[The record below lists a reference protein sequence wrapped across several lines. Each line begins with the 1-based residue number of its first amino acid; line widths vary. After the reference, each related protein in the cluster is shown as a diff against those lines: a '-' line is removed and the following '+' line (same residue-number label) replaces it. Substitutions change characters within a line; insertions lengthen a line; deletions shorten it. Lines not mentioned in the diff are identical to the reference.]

1 MAKQSPYDT
10 ATTAIFPA
18 YPPAGP
24 GPSTNTTTPSNPI
37 PPQPCPPSYE
47 EAIGHQLSV
56 STPPTTTNQPQQQY
70 HPSSDDFINVV
81 HNDSSTSLEMDQ
93 DMDEDDQ
100 DYEESR
106 PLKMGRIPDTRA
118 QYTFI
123 QPNDTIQAGNKKK
136 NKSNSCNTT
145 RATPENN
152 TCPLSPHPGYSVP
165 QQHPGSAYP
174 YSPHYPQYAIPPHNL
189 MQHPSTAPAP
199 GKNPMQRLYP
209 VPGPALNAPSAPPSA
224 PDTAPPTSYAPPSIP
239 PPPLEQY
246 NNTKSIHPPV
256 NAPADFASGSG
267 SGSPGSSSEA
277 VPVTTYAPP
286 AFPPPQDLLAQQTP
300 LAGVP
305 SIPGLMNSQ
314 DISIAEF
321 ERTKKGVES
330 CDPVLGDPYQL
341 YRFFVAH
348 NDRPTLQIVIK
359 GHHIE
364 KRETYETDSDGNR
377 KLVVQNQYVE
387 DFKMDFDLTPYV
399 IPRGALFTAPD
410 PKTGAIPT
418 IKQVLEQFADE
429 ENPFK
434 EMHMQKSIQWDY
446 EELTKAITHAIR
458 SVNYRHSISISY
470 PCTNNV
476 VIVRSA
482 SPLANFMRSNWTKF
496 FCFLTCVGVIF
507 YPARAIYK
515 KVKDKTLKS
524 EFQMAMTTRDFYM
537 QNYWSI
543 VDQVQYQ

>member
-1 MAKQSPYDT
+1 MAKQPSYDT
-10 ATTAIFPA
+10 AATVIFPA
-18 YPPAGP
+18 YPPLGP
-24 GPSTNTTTPSNPI
+24 GPSTTTTNA
-37 PPQPCPPSYE
+37 PPPPPHCPPSYE
-47 EAIGHQLSV
+47 EAVGRQLSV
-56 STPPTTTNQPQQQY
+56 STPPTITSQQQQQQQY
-70 HPSSDDFINVV
+70 PSSDDFISVV
-81 HNDSSTSLEMDQ
+81 HNDPSRSLEMDQ

-106 PLKMGRIPDTRA
+106 PLKMGRIPDTQA

-123 QPNDTIQAGNKKK
+123 QPNDTIQAGKKK
-136 NKSNSCNTT
+136 KSCNSTCTT
-145 RATPENN
+145 PNN
-152 TCPLSPHPGYSVP
+152 NGSPLPSHLGYPIP
-165 QQHPGSAYP
+165 QQHPGSTYP
-174 YSPHYPQYAIPPHNL
+174 YPLRHPQYAAPPHDL
-189 MQHPSTAPAP
+189 MQRPYTAPVT
-199 GKNPMQRLYP
+199 GNNSMQHLYP

-224 PDTAPPTSYAPPSIP
+224 PDTAPPTSYAPPSMP

-246 NNTKSIHPPV
+246 NDTKSIPPPV
-256 NAPADFASGSG
+256 NAPVDFASGSR

-277 VPVTTYAPP
+277 VPAITYAPP
-286 AFPPPQDLLAQQTP
+286 PFPPPQDLPAQETP

-305 SIPGLMNSQ
+305 SMPGLMNPQ

-321 ERTKKGVES
+321 ERTTKGVES

-341 YRFFVAH
+341 YRFLVAH
-348 NDRPTLQIVIK
+348 NDRPTLHIAIK

-364 KRETYETDSDGNR
+364 KRETYETDSDGKR
-377 KLVVQNQYVE
+377 KLVVTDHYVE
-387 DFKMDFDLTPYV
+387 DFKMDFDLTPHI
-399 IPRGALFTAPD
+399 IPRGVLFTAPD

-434 EMHMQKSIQWDY
+434 EIHVHKVIQWDY

-458 SVNYRHSISISY
+458 S
-470 PCTNNV
+470 
-476 VIVRSA
+476 
-482 SPLANFMRSNWTKF
+482 
-496 FCFLTCVGVIF
+496 
-507 YPARAIYK
+507 RAIYK

-537 QNYWSI
+537 QYYWSI

>member
-1 MAKQSPYDT
+1 
-10 ATTAIFPA
+10 
-18 YPPAGP
+18 
-24 GPSTNTTTPSNPI
+24 
-37 PPQPCPPSYE
+37 
-47 EAIGHQLSV
+47 
-56 STPPTTTNQPQQQY
+56 
-70 HPSSDDFINVV
+70 
-81 HNDSSTSLEMDQ
+81 
-93 DMDEDDQ
+93 
-100 DYEESR
+100 
-106 PLKMGRIPDTRA
+106 
-118 QYTFI
+118 
-123 QPNDTIQAGNKKK
+123 
-136 NKSNSCNTT
+136 
-145 RATPENN
+145 
-152 TCPLSPHPGYSVP
+152 
-165 QQHPGSAYP
+165 
-174 YSPHYPQYAIPPHNL
+174 
-189 MQHPSTAPAP
+189 
-199 GKNPMQRLYP
+199 
-209 VPGPALNAPSAPPSA
+209 
-224 PDTAPPTSYAPPSIP
+224 
-239 PPPLEQY
+239 
-246 NNTKSIHPPV
+246 
-256 NAPADFASGSG
+256 
-267 SGSPGSSSEA
+267 
-277 VPVTTYAPP
+277 
-286 AFPPPQDLLAQQTP
+286 
-300 LAGVP
+300 
-305 SIPGLMNSQ
+305 

-458 SVNYRHSISISY
+458 S
-470 PCTNNV
+470 
-476 VIVRSA
+476 
-482 SPLANFMRSNWTKF
+482 
-496 FCFLTCVGVIF
+496 
-507 YPARAIYK
+507 RAIYK

>member
-1 MAKQSPYDT
+1 MSKSPYDI

-24 GPSTNTTTPSNPI
+24 GPSSSSNA
-37 PPQPCPPSYE
+37 PPPCPPSYE
-47 EAIGHQLSV
+47 EAISHQLSV
-56 STPPTTTNQPQQQY
+56 SPPPTTTTTPQPQQQQY
-70 HPSSDDFINVV
+70 HPSSEDFIKVV
-81 HNDSSTSLEMDQ
+81 HNASSTGLEMDQ

-123 QPNDTIQAGNKKK
+123 QPNDTIQAGKKKK
-136 NKSNSCNTT
+136 NKNCNSTC
-145 RATPENN
+145 ATPENN
-152 TCPLSPHPGYSVP
+152 GSPLPPHPGYP
-165 QQHPGSAYP
+165 QQYPGSAYP
-174 YSPHYPQYAIPPHNL
+174 YPPRHPQYAAPPHDL
-189 MQHPSTAPAP
+189 TQRPYTAPIP
-199 GKNPMQRLYP
+199 DSNSMQRLYP

-224 PDTAPPTSYAPPSIP
+224 PDTAPPTSYASPSMP
-239 PPPLEQY
+239 PPPLEQF
-246 NNTKSIHPPV
+246 NDNKNIHPPPS
-256 NAPADFASGSG
+256 APADFASGSR
-267 SGSPGSSSEA
+267 SGSPGFSSA
-277 VPVTTYAPP
+277 TAPTATYAPP
-286 AFPPPQDLLAQQTP
+286 PFPPPPSQGHPAQEAP

-305 SIPGLMNSQ
+305 SIPSLMNSQ

-330 CDPVLGDPYQL
+330 CDPILGDPYQL

-348 NDRPTLQIVIK
+348 NDRPSLHIVIK

-364 KRETYETDSDGNR
+364 KHETYETDSDGNR
-377 KLVVQNQYVE
+377 KLVIQDHYVE

-399 IPRGALFTAPD
+399 VPRGALFTAPD
-410 PKTGAIPT
+410 PKTGTIPT

-434 EMHMQKSIQWDY
+434 EMHMHKSIQWDY
-446 EELTKAITHAIR
+446 EELTRAITHAIR
-458 SVNYRHSISISY
+458 SVNYRHSINISY

-482 SPLANFMRSNWTKF
+482 SPLAKFMRSNWTKF

-537 QNYWSI
+537 QYYWSI
-543 VDQVQYQ
+543 VDQVQYR

>member
-1 MAKQSPYDT
+1 MVKQPSYDP
-10 ATTAIFPA
+10 AATAIFPA
-18 YPPAGP
+18 YPPVGP
-24 GPSTNTTTPSNPI
+24 GPSTTTTTNA
-37 PPQPCPPSYE
+37 PPPPPPCPPSYE
-47 EAIGHQLSV
+47 DAIGRQLSV
-56 STPPTTTNQPQQQY
+56 STPPTITSQQQQQQY
-70 HPSSDDFINVV
+70 HPSSDDFISVV

-123 QPNDTIQAGNKKK
+123 QPNDTIQAGNK
-136 NKSNSCNTT
+136 NKSKSCNSTC
-145 RATPENN
+145 ATPNN
-152 TCPLSPHPGYSVP
+152 NGSPLPSHLGYPIP

-174 YSPHYPQYAIPPHNL
+174 YPPRHPQYAAPPHDL
-189 MQHPSTAPAP
+189 MQRPYAAPVP
-199 GKNPMQRLYP
+199 GNNSMQHLYP

-224 PDTAPPTSYAPPSIP
+224 PDTAPPTSYAPPPMP

-246 NNTKSIHPPV
+246 NDTKSILPPV
-256 NAPADFASGSG
+256 NTPADFASGSG

-277 VPVTTYAPP
+277 VPAITYAPP
-286 AFPPPQDLLAQQTP
+286 PFPPPQDLPAQETP

-305 SIPGLMNSQ
+305 SIPGLMNPQ

-321 ERTKKGVES
+321 ERTTKGVES

-341 YRFFVAH
+341 YRFLVAH
-348 NDRPTLQIVIK
+348 NDRPTLHIAIK

-377 KLVVQNQYVE
+377 KLVVKDHYVE
-387 DFKMDFDLTPYV
+387 DFKMDFDLTPYI
-399 IPRGALFTAPD
+399 IPRGVLFTAPD
-410 PKTGAIPT
+410 PKTGTIPT

-434 EMHMQKSIQWDY
+434 EMHMHKVIQWDY
-446 EELTKAITHAIR
+446 EELTKAVTHAIR

-524 EFQMAMTTRDFYM
+524 EFQMAMTTRDFYI
-537 QNYWSI
+537 QYYWSI
-543 VDQVQYQ
+543 VDQVQYR

>member
-1 MAKQSPYDT
+1 
-10 ATTAIFPA
+10 
-18 YPPAGP
+18 
-24 GPSTNTTTPSNPI
+24 
-37 PPQPCPPSYE
+37 
-47 EAIGHQLSV
+47 
-56 STPPTTTNQPQQQY
+56 
-70 HPSSDDFINVV
+70 
-81 HNDSSTSLEMDQ
+81 
-93 DMDEDDQ
+93 
-100 DYEESR
+100 
-106 PLKMGRIPDTRA
+106 
-118 QYTFI
+118 
-123 QPNDTIQAGNKKK
+123 
-136 NKSNSCNTT
+136 
-145 RATPENN
+145 
-152 TCPLSPHPGYSVP
+152 
-165 QQHPGSAYP
+165 
-174 YSPHYPQYAIPPHNL
+174 
-189 MQHPSTAPAP
+189 
-199 GKNPMQRLYP
+199 
-209 VPGPALNAPSAPPSA
+209 PPSA
-224 PDTAPPTSYAPPSIP
+224 PDTAPPTSYAPPPIP

-286 AFPPPQDLLAQQTP
+286 AFPPPRDLLAQQTP